1 MQSVIYMYMLAKSYY
16 LKDNSYYFKK
26 KILAQP
32 TWYLNSLFYQFW
44 VSFLGV
50 LLLIYA
56 LVIFF
61 KNIYFIDWLNTEIF
75 LYFYLIINFYI
86 KNFEIIIVL
95 FPLVLGLL
103 LKLGLL
109 PFFFWKPEIY
119 KNLNLNILFL
129 YMTSYLFSIIYLL
142 IFIITNYFFLINN
155 LLYYYFYLIIV
166 LSLIILPIILY
177 SIVEI
182 RIFLAY
188 TSIFHVV
195 IIIISL
201 FYNNIFFNITFIY
214 LLTYMFYST
223 LFITLLYCVSSF
235 NVWYLTDFQ
244 FFLKYNIINTTIF
257 NIFIGMSGIPPFL
270 GFFSKLLIISSILFY
285 ENYFLFILFLISSLI
300 ISFYYIQNYRFFGYS
315 LKSINYCKNK
325 IFLLLN
331 YNYLNFLI
339 IFIFFNIFSFFFINE
354 YFIISYLFKIN

>member
-103 LKLGLL
+103 LKLGFNFIKFLSNS
-109 PFFFWKPEIY
+109 I
-119 KNLNLNILFL
+119 ILCYNVIGVFQYHTL
-129 YMTSYLFSIIYLL
+129 LFS
-142 IFIITNYFFLINN
+142 
-155 LLYYYFYLIIV
+155 
-166 LSLIILPIILY
+166 
-177 SIVEI
+177 
-182 RIFLAY
+182 
-188 TSIFHVV
+188 
-195 IIIISL
+195 
-201 FYNNIFFNITFIY
+201 
-214 LLTYMFYST
+214 
-223 LFITLLYCVSSF
+223 
-235 NVWYLTDFQ
+235 
-244 FFLKYNIINTTIF
+244 
-257 NIFIGMSGIPPFL
+257 
-270 GFFSKLLIISSILFY
+270 
-285 ENYFLFILFLISSLI
+285 
-300 ISFYYIQNYRFFGYS
+300 
-315 LKSINYCKNK
+315 
-325 IFLLLN
+325 
-331 YNYLNFLI
+331 
-339 IFIFFNIFSFFFINE
+339 NE
-354 YFIISYLFKIN
+354 LC